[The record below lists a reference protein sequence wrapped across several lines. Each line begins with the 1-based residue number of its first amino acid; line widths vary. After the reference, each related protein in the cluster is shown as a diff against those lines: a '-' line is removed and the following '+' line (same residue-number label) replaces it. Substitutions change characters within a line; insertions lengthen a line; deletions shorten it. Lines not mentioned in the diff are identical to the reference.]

1 MNKQQI
7 TNSLKVITLALVLSF
22 GIQFAAAQSWTP
34 PTSAPP
40 GNNTYAPINVGAS
53 GQVKDGGLTL
63 GLGLS
68 STPSQF
74 SLLAPYGKV
83 GIGSGVNTAQNP
95 DYNNSNVR
103 LDIFGSG
110 TQRLKI
116 QSTDAAGT
124 ARLDLVGKATGG
136 GNNAWHIESYQDKF
150 QLVESGVATR
160 MVMMPGGRVGIG
172 TLTPGANASLTL
184 AGRIK
189 IEGGNPA
196 AGKVLASDAGGL
208 SRWAT
213 KNTYQANNNVGGEVR
228 VNTNTTA
235 QTGFCAL
242 TKVNTGGCDSGA
254 SCGIEWNASASR
266 YQVVATN
273 WGDCDDGQQVECVA
287 VCLE

>member
-1 MNKQQI
+1 
-7 TNSLKVITLALVLSF
+7 
-22 GIQFAAAQSWTP
+22 
-34 PTSAPP
+34 
-40 GNNTYAPINVGAS
+40 
-53 GQVKDGGLTL
+53 
-63 GLGLS
+63 
-68 STPSQF
+68 
-74 SLLAPYGKV
+74 YGKV
-83 GIGSGVNTAQNP
+83 GIGAGVNTVQNP
-95 DYNNSNVR
+95 DYNNASVR

-110 TQRLKI
+110 TQRAKI
-116 QSTDAAGT
+116 QTTDPAGT
-124 ARLDLVGKATGG
+124 ARLDLVAKNTNGTS
-136 GNNAWHIESYQDKF
+136 NAWHIEAYQNKF

-160 MVMMPGGRVGIG
+160 MVVQPGGQVGIG

-184 AGRIK
+184 GGRIK

-196 AGKVLASDAGGL
+196 AGKVLASDGGGL

-213 KNTYQANNNVGGEVR
+213 KNTYQANNSAGGEVR

-254 SCGIEWNASASR
+254 SCSVEWSASAGR

-273 WGDCDDGQQVECVA
+273 WGDCDDGNQVECVA